1 MRRKEPSVGLVLKSN
16 EVFRYTFSLFILIK
30 WLYGAIR
37 ELLIEIRNVCIWGKD
52 RNEWRLDRS
61 THKRIP
67 VHLLEP
73 RVTTYLIRTYG
84 SKTISWILL
93 KQPH

>member
-1 MRRKEPSVGLVLKSN
+1 MKRNKPSVGFVLKSG

-37 ELLIEIRNVCIWGKD
+37 ELLIEIRNVCIWGED
-52 RNEWRLDRS
+52 RHEWGFDRS
-61 THKRIP
+61 SHKRIP

-73 RVTTYLIRTYG
+73 GVTTYFIRTYG